1 MVALY
6 RGWEEP
12 IPKEPNGAL
21 VHEDGRPLLGRKL
34 KGKSQKE
41 LRELGLVV
49 DPEPKEGSASS

>member
-1 MVALY
+1 VVALY

-12 IPKEPNGAL
+12 IPVEPAGTL
-21 VHEDGRPLLGRKL
+21 VHEDDRPLLGRKL

-49 DPEPKEGSASS
+49 DSEPKEGPAIS